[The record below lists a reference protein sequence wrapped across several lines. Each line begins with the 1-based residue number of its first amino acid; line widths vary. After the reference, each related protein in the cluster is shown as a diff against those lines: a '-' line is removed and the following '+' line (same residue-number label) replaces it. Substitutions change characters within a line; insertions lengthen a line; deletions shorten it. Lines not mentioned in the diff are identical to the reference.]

1 MQGGIWSLLSAC
13 WVAIQ
18 GSLKLIVETNP
29 SAKDLCLILGLVY
42 TWVSYSL
49 IQVRPLWHIISC
61 WAINITKHR
70 KGRFVPI
77 SVPIFVPMFVLYCTY
92 CFEGWRFSYVVGN
105 GRTQIKRHATEYHRS
120 YSVHLYNYLTLN
132 RKIWAEIGFALNHI
146 TGGSIF
152 LSRCCRHKYLRIWQ
166 TSRWKKLVFIRCL

>member
-105 GRTQIKRHATEYHRS
+105 GRTQKTCHRISQVLLSAFVQLS
-120 YSVHLYNYLTLN
+120 YLKQENL
-132 RKIWAEIGFALNHI
+132 
-146 TGGSIF
+146 
-152 LSRCCRHKYLRIWQ
+152 CRDRICIESHHRWQ
-166 TSRWKKLVFIRCL
+166 HFSK